1 MIITQAQVLE
11 ALSHVEDPDLKKDLV
26 TLKMI
31 ENIVINSSK
40 LSFDVVLTTPAC
52 PMKAMIENACRNA
65 IIHFVSKDLE
75 VAINMTSRVATTATT
90 NALPGIKNVI
100 AVASGK
106 GGVGKSTVAVNL
118 AVALA
123 QTGAKVGILDADIY
137 GPSVPTLFGL
147 IYAKP
152 KATEIDGK
160 VKIIP
165 IEKYGVKILSIGFL
179 AEPGQPIP
187 WRGPM
192 LTSALRQLFTD
203 ASWGE
208 IDYLIVDTPPG
219 TGDVHITLSQQ
230 FPISGAVIVTT
241 PQAIAISDTQKG
253 MAMFKMDNINVPIL
267 GVIENMAYFTPAE
280 LPDNKYYI
288 FGKEGGKKLAQK
300 FDVPFLGE
308 LPIVQSI
315 SEANDSGIPIALN
328 SADVTGQAFAALAG
342 QVVRQLAMIGMEA

>member
-1 MIITQAQVLE
+1 MTITSQIVLD
-11 ALSHVEDPDLKKDLV
+11 ALSNVEEPDLKKDLV
-26 TLKMI
+26 TLNMI
-31 ENIVINSSK
+31 ENIKIDSNNI
-40 LSFDVVLTTPAC
+40 SFDVVLTTPAC
-52 PMKAMIENACRNA
+52 PLKAMIENACRNA
-65 IIHFVSKDLE
+65 ITHFVSKDA
-75 VAINMTSRVATTATT
+75 VVQINMTSRVTTSTK
-90 NALPGIKNVI
+90 NSVLPGIKNVI

-106 GGVGKSTVAVNL
+106 GGVGKSTVAANL

-147 IYAKP
+147 TFAKP
-152 KATEIDGK
+152 KAIDIDGK
-160 VKIIP
+160 LKIVP

-203 ASWGE
+203 AHWGE

-241 PQAIAISDTQKG
+241 PQQIALADTQKG

-288 FGKEGGKKLAQK
+288 FGKDGGKKLAQQ
-300 FDVPFLGE
+300 FDVPFLGT

-315 SEANDSGIPIALN
+315 GENNDNGTPTALYN
-328 SADVTGQAFAALAG
+328 HEL
-342 QVVRQLAMIGMEA
+342 IGAIRNFSR